1 MISGD
6 KETSSFGKEFITES
20 DQMRAIVYNPEQ
32 VTSKLN
38 NRLILAQ
45 SQT

>member
-1 MISGD
+1 MA
-6 KETSSFGKEFITES
+6 TTLLGKEFITES

-38 NRLILAQ
+38 NRLFWAQ